1 MNSEDIFLTGTS
13 LTFLSMIYYFKTYK
27 QKKPILILKDKVDKM
42 LSDNSFDYIF
52 DVRTKEEYD
61 RGNYKD
67 AIHFHI
73 AKINKKSLEKYDK
86 NKKYLLY
93 CRSGRRAKVA
103 ADTMKANGFKYVY
116 YINYTLK

>member
-52 DVRTKEEYD
+52 DVRTKEE
-61 RGNYKD
+61 
-67 AIHFHI
+67 F
-73 AKINKKSLEKYDK
+73 KIFY
-86 NKKYLLY
+86 
-93 CRSGRRAKVA
+93 
-103 ADTMKANGFKYVY
+103 
-116 YINYTLK
+116 

>member
-1 MNSEDIFLTGTS
+1 MNSEDIFMTGTS

-27 QKKPILILKDKVDKM
+27 QKKPILILKDNTDKM
-42 LSDNSFDYIF
+42 LSDNIFDYIF

-73 AKINKKSLEKYDK
+73 ANINKKNLENYNK
-86 NKKYLLY
+86 NKNYLLY

-103 ADTMKANGFKYVY
+103 ADTMKANGFQNVY
-116 YINYTLK
+116 YINYMLN